1 MRAVRNIRVAA
12 AGDIH
17 CSIET
22 CEQIAES
29 FARHDGE
36 ADLFLLAGD
45 LTTHGGPEQAQVLV
59 DAVRPLETPVVAVL
73 GNHDHHLGK
82 GAEVAGVLRD
92 GGITVL
98 DRSHA
103 TFDVDGVRV
112 AIVGTKGFVGGFPGS
127 ALPDFGEPLLR
138 RVYAETSD
146 EVDAID
152 AGLRAVTDADV
163 RVLLLHYS
171 PSMETLAGEPEG
183 IWTFLGSHR
192 LAGPI
197 VEHRPDLVLHGHA
210 HSGTFEGHVGGIP
223 VFNVAVH
230 VMNRE
235 FWMFELEPHAREEVD
250 RAEVR
255 LDEETG
261 LVSSPSQT

>member
-1 MRAVRNIRVAA
+1 MPAVSIRVAA

-17 CSIET
+17 CSLET
-22 CEQIAES
+22 CEHIGEA
-29 FARHDGE
+29 FARHDHE

-45 LTTHGGPEQAQVLV
+45 LTTHGEPEEAQVLV
-59 DAVRPLETPVVAVL
+59 DVVRAIETPIAAVL
-73 GNHDHHLGK
+73 GNHDHHAGK
-82 GAEVAGVLRD
+82 GAEVAAILRG
-92 GGITVL
+92 GGITL
-98 DRSHA
+98 LERSHA
-103 TFDVDGVRV
+103 SFDVDGHRV

-152 AGLRAVTDADV
+152 TGLRAVADADL
-163 RVLLLHYS
+163 RILLLHYS
-171 PSMETLAGEPEG
+171 PSMETLVGEPEG

-192 LAGPI
+192 LGGPI

-210 HSGTFEGHVGGIP
+210 HSGTFAGHVGGIP
-223 VFNVAVH
+223 VFNVAVQ
-230 VMNRE
+230 VMNRD

-255 LDEETG
+255 LDEQTG
-261 LVSSPSQT
+261 LAAEPSL